1 MLALLHCLV
10 PQFFF
15 HRFRFLK
22 RAENGVWVSVT
33 LWLILVF
40 SHLLP
45 SFWVFFSFRSL
56 HKAKTFFL
64 FYRYFHTI
72 FPSFI
77 NSANL
82 SLLIRNRTKPRQQ
95 VLNSLLLFLTEK
107 VVLNRFQEFKGLC
120 IMLFRFVACVFVI
133 FFLCV
138 SIQEIMFSHSYL
150 FLTLT
155 QFHWSLRKTM

>member
-45 SFWVFFSFRSL
+45 SFWGFFSFRSL
-56 HKAKTFFL
+56 QKAKTFFL

-95 VLNSLLLFLTEK
+95 VLIPFSSLTEK

-120 IMLFRFVACVFVI
+120 IMLFRFVACVFV
-133 FFLCV
+133 FFFPLC
-138 SIQEIMFSHSYL
+138 
-150 FLTLT
+150 
-155 QFHWSLRKTM
+155 

>member
-1 MLALLHCLV
+1 MVAITCYFTS
-10 PQFFF
+10 PAF
-15 HRFRFLK
+15 
-22 RAENGVWVSVT
+22 
-33 LWLILVF
+33 ILGD
-40 SHLLP
+40 
-45 SFWVFFSFRSL
+45 FFSFCSL
-56 HKAKTFFL
+56 HKAKTFL

-95 VLNSLLLFLTEK
+95 ILNSLLLFLTEK
-107 VVLNRFQEFKGLC
+107 VVLNMFQEFKGFC
-120 IMLFRFVACVFVI
+120 VMLFRFVVCVLG

-150 FLTLT
+150 FLTLI
-155 QFHWSLRKTM
+155 QIHWSLCKKV